1 LSSGEGQYP
10 IHAAALLIGEDLL
23 VAMWGGTHPHI
34 GAVSLAQPRP
44 SIADPERTS
53 ATASVLTRLGH
64 KDDEVAKMVSE
75 RLAASLAKNV
85 VVTVGIHWN
94 HLDQEGIEE
103 IVANCRELAE
113 TLSARVKSEIRN
125 PKSEIGNR
133 KSLVVGISGASGAIY
148 GIRLLQALRE
158 TEVESH
164 LIVTEAA
171 KRIIRLETPFTVE
184 QVEALADHV
193 YANDD
198 LSAAISSGSFPTL
211 GMVVIPCSVKSLSAI
226 ANSYSANLL
235 VRAADVT
242 LKERRPLVVV
252 VRETPLHRGHLESM
266 LRLTDMGAVIL
277 PPVPAFYHSPRTI
290 EDLVDHTVGKV
301 FDLFGIEHAL
311 FTCWKGI
318 DNGGKT

>member
-1 LSSGEGQYP
+1 LSSGEGRYP

-148 GIRLLQALRE
+148 GIRLLQVLRE

-171 KRIIRLETPFTVE
+171 KRIIRLETLFR
-184 QVEALADHV
+184 
-193 YANDD
+193 
-198 LSAAISSGSFPTL
+198 SSKSRPWPITCTL
-211 GMVVIPCSVKSLSAI
+211 M
-226 ANSYSANLL
+226 
-235 VRAADVT
+235 
-242 LKERRPLVVV
+242 
-252 VRETPLHRGHLESM
+252 
-266 LRLTDMGAVIL
+266 
-277 PPVPAFYHSPRTI
+277 TI
-290 EDLVDHTVGKV
+290 
-301 FDLFGIEHAL
+301 
-311 FTCWKGI
+311 
-318 DNGGKT
+318 